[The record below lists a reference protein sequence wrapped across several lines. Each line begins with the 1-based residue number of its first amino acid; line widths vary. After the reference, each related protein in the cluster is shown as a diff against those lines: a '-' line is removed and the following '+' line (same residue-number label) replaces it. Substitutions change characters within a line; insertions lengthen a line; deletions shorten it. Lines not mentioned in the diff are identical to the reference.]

1 MKTADLIGGLIGMA
15 VGLFAIWEGTKMP
28 EDVVMKIGPSYFP
41 SIMAGL
47 LILFSAALLVN
58 ALLGKSKGS
67 VTPLHLSDPGVQR
80 GLVTLAAAVVFCVA
94 LDPIGF
100 IPMSI
105 VFLAFMAWVLGKR
118 NWKVFVLA
126 PPLITLAVWLVFEKV
141 LHLALPPGLLLDL
154 L

>member
-1 MKTADLIGGLIGMA
+1 MKTADLVGGLIGMT

-47 LILFSAALLVN
+47 LVLFSAALLVN
-58 ALLGKSKGS
+58 ALLGRSKGS
-67 VTPLHLSDPGVQR
+67 VTPLRWSDEGVRR
-80 GLVTLAAAVVFCVA
+80 GLVTFVAAAVFCAV

-105 VFLAFMAWVLGKR
+105 VFLVFMAWLLGKR
-118 NWKVFVLA
+118 SWKVFVLA

-141 LHLALPPGLLLDL
+141 LHLALPPGLLIDL